1 MLPTFTDK
9 PPGVA
14 WVSAPAE
21 FGDFKRVNQI
31 YGFSRSHLY
40 VLLAQGKIRSA
51 CIRREG
57 ASRGR
62 RLYHLGSIR
71 EFLSKNM
78 EASESPET
86 KHAPGLHV
94 TSADSSV
101 R

>member
-1 MLPTFTDK
+1 MLPMITDK

-14 WVSAPAE
+14 WVSAQPE
-21 FGDFKRVNQI
+21 FADWKGVNAL

-78 EASESPET
+78 EAGEE
-86 KHAPGLHV
+86 
-94 TSADSSV
+94 
-101 R
+101 